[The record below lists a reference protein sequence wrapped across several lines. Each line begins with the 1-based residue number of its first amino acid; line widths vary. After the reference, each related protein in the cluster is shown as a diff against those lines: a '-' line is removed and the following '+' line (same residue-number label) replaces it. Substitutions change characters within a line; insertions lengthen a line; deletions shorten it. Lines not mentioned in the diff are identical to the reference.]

1 MQSPRVSHAWEN
13 FATENLLDDDAVP
26 VHYLLSF
33 SPQNSG
39 AANAEGRRANSRG
52 VIMKRRES
60 PVIDVKDT
68 QPYWATVTT
77 PAAGSKCVHPPPRI
91 KKI

>member
-1 MQSPRVSHAWEN
+1 
-13 FATENLLDDDAVP
+13 
-26 VHYLLSF
+26 
-33 SPQNSG
+33 
-39 AANAEGRRANSRG
+39 
-52 VIMKRRES
+52 MKRRES